1 MLLLS
6 GDILYGDV
14 LIRSVGNHELFVENF
29 RGIINYEDTKL
40 VLQGKCQIVIIT
52 GECLTIL
59 SYVEHMIRLKG
70 IIHVI
75 EFRS

>member
-59 SYVEHMIRLKG
+59 SYVEHDNTEG
-70 IIHVI
+70 NHPCH
-75 EFRS
+75 

>member
-29 RGIINYEDTKL
+29 RGIINYENTKL

-52 GECLTIL
+52 GE
-59 SYVEHMIRLKG
+59 
-70 IIHVI
+70 
-75 EFRS
+75 